1 MSAMTQTT
9 QSKAPRRRLEVR
21 LNEEQDAVIR
31 EAAAARDTT
40 VTAFVLDVVTA
51 QARKVVRDQ
60 RDLVLSKDAFDRFL
74 AELDRPAEVVPE
86 MVELFSRYPRVPGR

>member
-1 MSAMTQTT
+1 MARIA
-9 QSKAPRRRLEVR
+9 QSKAMRRRLEVR
-21 LNEEQDAVIR
+21 LSEEQDAVIR
-31 EAAAARDTT
+31 EAADARDTT
-40 VTAFVLDVVTA
+40 VSAFVLDAVTA

-86 MVELFSRYPRVPGR
+86 MVELFSRYPRISEER